1 MFMILPQHSKKPF
14 TSQKLALCLINFLT
28 AGNFCVSDL
37 QSKPHISASGNVPLF
52 HAGLKGKGQ
61 AQNLYAA

>member
-1 MFMILPQHSKKPF
+1 MILPQHSKKPF

-37 QSKPHISASGNVPLF
+37 QSKPHISASARVQTGNVPLF
-52 HAGLKGKGQ
+52 
-61 AQNLYAA
+61 YAITVLVPMLG